1 MEITINNKKTEMVLD
16 LGALRIA
23 KKETGVNI
31 LNVKGEDFNDPDV
44 IVAIIYGCA
53 NRGNKKITMQDVE
66 TIKPSELEEIMKSLE
81 ELFKDFAPEAAGEG
95 PLAGKPQA

>member
-1 MEITINNKKTEMVLD
+1 MEITINNKKTELVLD

-31 LNVKGEDFNDPDV
+31 LGARGEDFNDPDV
-44 IVAIIYGCA
+44 IVAMIYGCA
-53 NRGNKKITMQDVE
+53 NRGNKKITMEDIE
-66 TIKPSELEEIMKSLE
+66 TIKPSELEGIIECLE
-81 ELFKDFAPEAAGEG
+81 ELFEDFVPEATGEG